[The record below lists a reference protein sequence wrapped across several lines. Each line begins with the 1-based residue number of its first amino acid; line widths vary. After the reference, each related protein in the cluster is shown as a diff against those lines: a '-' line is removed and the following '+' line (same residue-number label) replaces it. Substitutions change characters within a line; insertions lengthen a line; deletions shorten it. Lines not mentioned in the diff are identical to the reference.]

1 MDGECNLVEDR
12 MSSDS
17 RIEYDPLG
25 AVSVPLDRYF
35 GAQTA
40 RAIENFPI
48 SGIAIRSLPFVIQA
62 LAHFKMAAAQAN
74 FDEGLLSEA
83 KRDAILQ
90 ACHEVLAGKYDE
102 EFLVDVFQG
111 GAGTST
117 NMNMNEVLA
126 NRASEILGSAR
137 GQGRLVHPNDDVN
150 RSQSTNDAYA
160 TAVRL
165 SMIPASRALR
175 DALAVLAS
183 ALNDKAEEFGGI
195 RKLGRTQLQD
205 AVPMTLGQEFAAFAT
220 TLLEDCGRLIE
231 TERLFLEVNL
241 GGTAIGTGVA
251 ASSSYR
257 TRALGHLAKNT
268 GLPVVGCKDLLEAS
282 WDMGAFML
290 HMGLL
295 KRTAAKLSKIAND
308 FRLLSSGPRG
318 GIGEIILP
326 ALQPGS
332 SLMPGKIN
340 PVAAEAL
347 NQVCFYV
354 YGMDTTVG
362 IAAEAGQ
369 LQLNAM
375 EPVIVFSIHNAMSLL
390 RNAVLSFAR
399 TCVEGVQAD
408 AARCE
413 AHLASSTAFA
423 TELVATIG
431 YEAAAELVKEK
442 LAG

>member
-1 MDGECNLVEDR
+1 
-12 MSSDS
+12 MSNHT
-17 RIEYDPLG
+17 RIEHDPLG
-25 AVSVPLDRYF
+25 PVSVPSERYY

-40 RAIENFPI
+40 RALANFPI
-48 SGIAIRSLPFVIQA
+48 SGIPIKTMPSVIQA
-62 LAHFKMAAAQAN
+62 LAHVKMAAAQAN
-74 FDEGLLSEA
+74 CDEGLLPNE
-83 KRDAILQ
+83 KRDAIVL
-90 ACHEVLAGKYDE
+90 ACQEVLAGKHDD

-126 NRASEILGSAR
+126 NRASELLGGVR
-137 GQGRLVHPNDDVN
+137 GEGRLVHPNDDVN
-150 RSQSTNDAYA
+150 RCQSTNDAYA

-165 SMIPASRALR
+165 SVIPASRQLR
-175 DALAVLAS
+175 DALADLAT
-183 ALNDKAEEFGGI
+183 ALNCKAKEFADI

-220 TLLEDCGRLIE
+220 TLLEDCDRLDE

-251 ASSSYR
+251 ATPSYR
-257 TRALGHLAKNT
+257 QRAIENLSRNMQ
-268 GLPVVGCKDLLEAS
+268 LPVVGSKDLLEAS

-318 GIGEIILP
+318 GIGEIVLP
-326 ALQPGS
+326 SLQPGS
-332 SLMPGKIN
+332 SLMPGKVN

-362 IAAEAGQ
+362 MAAEAGQ

-375 EPVIVFSIHNAMSLL
+375 EPVIIFSIHNAMELL
-390 RNAVLSFAR
+390 KQAIGTFRR
-399 TCVEGVQAD
+399 TCVEGVQAN

-413 AHLASSTAFA
+413 ANLQNSTAFA
-423 TELVATIG
+423 TELVTSIG
-431 YEAAAELVKEK
+431 YEAAAKIVKAR
-442 LAG
+442 LAS

>member
-1 MDGECNLVEDR
+1 

-62 LAHFKMAAAQAN
+62 LAHVKMAAAQAN

-220 TLLEDCGRLIE
+220 TLLEDCDRLNE

-251 ASSSYR
+251 ASSSYPA
-257 TRALGHLAKNT
+257 RALGHLAKNT

-399 TCVEGVQAD
+399 TCVEGVQAN

-413 AHLASSTAFA
+413 AHLTSSTAFA

>member
-1 MDGECNLVEDR
+1 MSATFRTEYDSLGPVEVP
-12 MSSDS
+12 SDS
-17 RIEYDPLG
+17 Y
-25 AVSVPLDRYF
+25 Y

-40 RAIENFPI
+40 RAVQNFPI
-48 SGIAIRSLPFVIQA
+48 SGIAIGSLPFVIQA
-62 LAHFKMAAAQAN
+62 LAHVKRAAAQAN
-74 FDEGLLSEA
+74 HAVGTLSGS
-83 KRDAILQ
+83 KRDAIIY
-90 ACHEVLAGKYDE
+90 ACDE
-102 EFLVDVFQG
+102 ILSGSYRDEFPVDVFQG

-126 NRASEILGSAR
+126 NRASELLGGVR
-137 GQGRLVHPNDDVN
+137 GEGRLVHPNDDVN

-165 SMIPASRALR
+165 SVILGSSELR
-175 DALAVLAS
+175 NALAVLAEK
-183 ALNDKAEEFGGI
+183 LGVKAAEFSEI

-220 TLLEDCGRLIE
+220 TILEDCDRLKE

-251 ASSSYR
+251 ATATYR
-257 TRALGHLAKNT
+257 ESVLAHLAKNMD
-268 GLPVVGCKDLLEAS
+268 LPLVGARDLIEAS

-295 KRTAAKLSKIAND
+295 KRIAAKLSKIAND

-347 NQVCFYV
+347 NQTCFYV
-354 YGMDTTVG
+354 YGLDTTVG

-375 EPVIVFSIHNAMSLL
+375 EPVIIFSVHHAMDLL
-390 RNAVLSFAR
+390 KKSILAFTK
-399 TCVEGVQAD
+399 TCVEGVA
-408 AARCE
+408 ANTARCE
-413 AHLASSTAFA
+413 ANLKNSTAFA
-423 TELVATIG
+423 TELVTTIG
-431 YEAAAELVKEK
+431 YEAAAKIVKET
-442 LAG
+442 LAN

>member
-1 MDGECNLVEDR
+1 
-12 MSSDS
+12 MSIDN
-17 RIEYDPLG
+17 RIEHDPLG
-25 AVSVPLDRYF
+25 SVSVPSNRYY

-40 RAIENFPI
+40 RAIDNFPI
-48 SGIAIRSLPFVIQA
+48 SGITLKSMPWVIQA
-62 LAHFKMAAAQAN
+62 LARVKMAAAQAN
-74 FDEGLLSEA
+74 CEEGLLSSA

-90 ACHEVLAGKYDE
+90 ACHEVLSGMHDD

-126 NRASEILGSAR
+126 NRASELLGGGR
-137 GQGRLVHPNDDVN
+137 GEGRLVHPNDDVN

-165 SMIPASRALR
+165 SMIPASRQLR
-175 DALAVLAS
+175 DALAILAA
-183 ALNDKAEEFGGI
+183 ALNAKAEEFAEI

-205 AVPMTLGQEFAAFAT
+205 AVPMTLGHEFAAFAST
-220 TLLEDCGRLIE
+220 VLEDCDRLRE

-241 GGTAIGTGVA
+241 GGTAIGTGIA
-251 ASSSYR
+251 ATSSYR
-257 TRALGHLAKNT
+257 AGVLEHLSRNS
-268 GLPVVGCKDLLEAS
+268 GLPVVRSKDLFEAS

-295 KRTAAKLSKIAND
+295 KRIAAKLSKIAND
-308 FRLLSSGPRG
+308 FRLLASGPRG
-318 GIGEIILP
+318 GIGEIVLP

-332 SLMPGKIN
+332 SLMPGKVN

-354 YGMDTTVG
+354 YGLDTTVG
-362 IAAEAGQ
+362 MAAEAGQ

-375 EPVIVFSIHNAMSLL
+375 EPIIVFSSHNAMELL
-390 RNAVLSFAR
+390 RKAVVAFTK
-399 TCVEGVQAD
+399 TCVEGVQANVSK
-408 AARCE
+408 CE
-413 AHLASSTAFA
+413 ANLMSSTAFA
-423 TELVATIG
+423 TELVTSMG
-431 YEAAAELVKEK
+431 YEAAAKVVKEK
-442 LAG
+442 LAS

>member
-1 MDGECNLVEDR
+1 MTVDH
-12 MSSDS
+12 
-17 RIEYDPLG
+17 RIESDPLG
-25 AVSVPLDRYF
+25 PVSVPSDRYY

-40 RAIENFPI
+40 RAIANFPI
-48 SGIAIRSLPFVIQA
+48 SGITIKRLPLVIQA
-62 LAHFKMAAAQAN
+62 LAHVKMAAARAN
-74 FDEGLLSEA
+74 CEEGYLSPE
-83 KRDAILQ
+83 KRDAIVQ
-90 ACHEVLAGKYDE
+90 ACQEVLAGKQDE

-126 NRASEILGSAR
+126 NRASELLGGVR
-137 GQGRLVHPNDDVN
+137 GEGRLVHPNDDVN

-165 SMIPASRALR
+165 SIIPASRNLR
-175 DALAVLAS
+175 DALAGLAA
-183 ALNDKAEEFGGI
+183 ALNSKADEFVSI

-205 AVPMTLGQEFAAFAT
+205 AVAMTLGQEFAAFAT
-220 TLLEDCGRLIE
+220 TILEDCDRLKE

-241 GGTAIGTGVA
+241 GGTAIGTGVGA
-251 ASSSYR
+251 TPSYR
-257 TRALGHLAKNT
+257 ARALEHLARDT
-268 GLPVVGCKDLLEAS
+268 GLPVVGSKDLFEAS

-290 HMGLL
+290 QMSMI

-326 ALQPGS
+326 TLQPGS
-332 SLMPGKIN
+332 SLMPGKVN

-354 YGMDTTVG
+354 YGLETTVAM
-362 IAAEAGQ
+362 AAEAGQ

-375 EPVIVFSIHNAMSLL
+375 EPVIIFSIHQSMELLCNA
-390 RNAVLSFAR
+390 AKAFTT
-399 TCVEGVQAD
+399 TCVVGVKANT
-408 AARCE
+408 ARCE
-413 AHLASSTAFA
+413 SNLASSTAFA
-423 TELVATIG
+423 TELVNSIG
-431 YEAAAELVKEK
+431 YEAAAKIVKDT
-442 LAG
+442 LAQTAA

>member
-1 MDGECNLVEDR
+1 
-12 MSSDS
+12 MSNDT
-17 RIEYDPLG
+17 RIEHDPLG
-25 AVSVPLDRYF
+25 PVSVPADRYY

-40 RAIENFPI
+40 RALANFPI
-48 SGIAIRSLPFVIQA
+48 SGIPIKSIPSVIQA
-62 LAHFKMAAAQAN
+62 LAHVKMAAAQAN
-74 FDEGLLSEA
+74 CEEGLLPSE
-83 KRDAILQ
+83 KRDAIVL
-90 ACHEVLAGKYDE
+90 ACQEVLAGKHDQ
-102 EFLVDVFQG
+102 EFVVDVFQG

-117 NMNMNEVLA
+117 NMNMNEILA
-126 NRASEILGSAR
+126 NRASELLGGVR
-137 GQGRLVHPNDDVN
+137 GEGRLVHPNDDVN

-165 SMIPASRALR
+165 SVIPASRQLRQALVVLV
-175 DALAVLAS
+175 DALNA
-183 ALNDKAEEFGGI
+183 KAAAFATV

-205 AVPMTLGQEFAAFAT
+205 AVPMMLGQEFGAFAT
-220 TLLEDCGRLIE
+220 TILEDCDRLTE

-241 GGTAIGTGVA
+241 GGTAIGSGVA
-251 ASSSYR
+251 ATLQYR
-257 TRALGHLAKNT
+257 ERVLEHLRHNI
-268 GLPVVGCKDLLEAS
+268 GLRLVGSNDLYEAS

-318 GIGEIILP
+318 GLGEILLP

-332 SLMPGKIN
+332 SLMPGKVN

-362 IAAEAGQ
+362 MAAEAGQ

-375 EPVIVFSIHNAMSLL
+375 EPVIVYSIHNAMGLL
-390 RNAVLSFAR
+390 RNAVLAFAKN
-399 TCVEGVQAD
+399 CVEGVQAD

-413 AHLASSTAFA
+413 TNLTGSTAFA

-431 YEAAAELVKEK
+431 YEAAAKIVKEK
-442 LAG
+442 LAS

>member
-1 MDGECNLVEDR
+1 
-12 MSSDS
+12 MSTDK
-17 RIEYDPLG
+17 RIELDPLG
-25 AVSVPLDRYF
+25 PVSVPADSYY

-40 RAIENFPI
+40 RALENFPI
-48 SGIAIRSLPFVIQA
+48 SGIPIKSMPFLIRA
-62 LAHFKMAAAQAN
+62 LAQVKMAAAHAN
-74 FDEGLLSEA
+74 FEEGLLADA
-83 KRDAILQ
+83 KREAIVA
-90 ACHEVLAGKYDE
+90 ACREVLAGKHDN

-126 NRASEILGSAR
+126 YRATELLGGAR
-137 GQGRLVHPNDDVN
+137 GEERLVHPNDDVN

-165 SMIPASRALR
+165 SVIPASRELST
-175 DALAVLAS
+175 ALASLAA
-183 ALNDKAEEFGGI
+183 ALNRKADEFGGI

-220 TLLEDCGRLIE
+220 TILEDCDRLNE

-241 GGTAIGTGVA
+241 GGTAIGTGVTA
-251 ASSSYR
+251 TPTYR
-257 TRALGHLAKNT
+257 ARALKHLADSS
-268 GLPVVGCKDLLEAS
+268 GLPIVGSKDLIEAS

-295 KRTAAKLSKIAND
+295 KRIAAKLSKIAND

-318 GIGEIILP
+318 GLGEIILP

-354 YGMDTTVG
+354 YGIDTTVG
-362 IAAEAGQ
+362 MAAEAGQ

-375 EPVIVFSIHNAMSLL
+375 EPVIIYGIHDAMQLL
-390 RNAVLSFAR
+390 RNAVLTFTK
-399 TCVEGVQAD
+399 TCVEGVLANV
-408 AARCE
+408 AKCE
-413 AHLASSTAFA
+413 ANLNSSTAFA
-423 TELVATIG
+423 TELVTTMG
-431 YEAAAELVKEK
+431 YEAAARMVKET
-442 LAG
+442 LAS

>member
-1 MDGECNLVEDR
+1 MVSGF
-12 MSSDS
+12 
-17 RIEYDPLG
+17 RIERDPLG
-25 AVSVPLDRYF
+25 SISVPEDCYY

-40 RAIENFPI
+40 RAMKNFPI
-48 SGIAIRSLPFVIQA
+48 SGIAIKRMPLVIQA
-62 LAHFKMAAAQAN
+62 LAHVKMAAAQAN
-74 FDEGLLSEA
+74 FEEGTLAED
-83 KRDAILQ
+83 KRAAIVQ
-90 ACHEVLAGKYDE
+90 ACEEVLAGKHNDE
-102 EFLVDVFQG
+102 FPVDVFQG

-126 NRASEILGSAR
+126 NRASELLGGAR
-137 GQGRLVHPNDDVN
+137 GEGRLVHPNDDVN

-165 SMIPASRALR
+165 SMIPASRQLR
-175 DALAVLAS
+175 DALVVLAN
-183 ALNDKAEEFGGI
+183 ALNAKAQEFQNI
-195 RKLGRTQLQD
+195 LKLGRTQLQD
-205 AVPMTLGQEFAAFAT
+205 AVPMTLGQEFGAFAT
-220 TLLEDCGRLIE
+220 TILEDCQRLTE

-251 ASSSYR
+251 ATPSYR
-257 TRALGHLAKNT
+257 ASVLRHLSLNTALKL
-268 GLPVVGCKDLLEAS
+268 VGSKDLIEAS

-295 KRTAAKLSKIAND
+295 KRIAAKLSKIAND

-318 GIGEIILP
+318 GIGEILLP

-332 SLMPGKIN
+332 SLMSGKVN

-362 IAAEAGQ
+362 MAAEAGQ

-375 EPVIVFSIHNAMSLL
+375 EPIIVFSVHNAMELL
-390 RNAVLSFAR
+390 RKVVLTFTA
-399 TCVEGVQAD
+399 TCVEGMKAD
-408 AARCE
+408 PEKCD
-413 AHLASSTAFA
+413 AHLKSSAAFA
-423 TELVATIG
+423 TELVATLG
-431 YEAAAELVKEK
+431 YENTSKLVKEK
-442 LAG
+442 LAS

>member
-1 MDGECNLVEDR
+1 
-12 MSSDS
+12 MSVKF
-17 RIEYDPLG
+17 RTEHDPLG
-25 AVSVPLDRYF
+25 EVEVPLDNYY

-40 RAIENFPI
+40 RAVRNFPI
-48 SGIAIRSLPFVIQA
+48 SGITIGSLPFVIRA
-62 LAHFKMAAAQAN
+62 LAHVKKAAAQAN
-74 FDEGLLSEA
+74 FEDGTLSGT
-83 KRDAILQ
+83 KRDAIIE
-90 ACHEVLAGKYDE
+90 ACDEVLAGVHRG
-102 EFLVDVFQG
+102 EFPVDVFQG

-126 NRASEILGSAR
+126 NRASELLGGVR
-137 GQGRLVHPNDDVN
+137 GEGRSVHPNDDVN

-165 SMIPASRALR
+165 SMIPASRELR
-175 DALAVLAS
+175 DALAVLAETLS
-183 ALNDKAEEFGGI
+183 VKATEFSKI

-205 AVPMTLGQEFAAFAT
+205 AVPMTLGQEFTAFAT
-220 TLLEDCGRLIE
+220 TILEDCDRLKE

-251 ASSSYR
+251 AAATYQASVL
-257 TRALGHLAKNT
+257 AHLAKNMD
-268 GLPVVGCKDLLEAS
+268 LPLVGAKDLIEAS

-295 KRTAAKLSKIAND
+295 KRIAAKLSKIAND

-347 NQVCFYV
+347 NQTCFYV
-354 YGMDTTVG
+354 YGLDTTVG
-362 IAAEAGQ
+362 MAAEAGQ

-375 EPVIVFSIHNAMSLL
+375 EPIIIFSVHQAMDLL
-390 RNAVLSFAR
+390 KNSILAF
-399 TCVEGVQAD
+399 TKNCVEGVAAD
-408 AARCE
+408 TARCE
-413 AHLASSTAFA
+413 ANLKNSTAFA
-423 TELVATIG
+423 TELVTTIG
-431 YEAAAELVKEK
+431 YEAAAKVVKETLAK
-442 LAG
+442 LKP